1 MLCSF
6 FFNHKMETLLDCIR
20 WQRFLWLRKKL
31 FFECQKQAP
40 ALRFYHFGLTLSCWR
55 SVLQKKELAV
65 FLCLVKILCLPIH
78 TSSSGSSCCLV
89 CWLTLWVGTTLRVF
103 WSTIVC
109 HLFNI
114 SNASL
119 PAKWLQ
125 LCPTLCNPMD
135 CRFFNPGDPGPS
147 GSFVHGVLQAR
158 TLECVAM
165 PSFRGSS
172 LPQGSKHLVLVA
184 GSACQCKRQKRGRFH
199 PSVGKIP
206 WRRGSLQ

>member
-31 FFECQKQAP
+31 YFECQKQAP
-40 ALRFYHFGLTLSCWR
+40 ALR
-55 SVLQKKELAV
+55 VLPLWFDLELLKVSLAEERTCCFFV
-65 FLCLVKILCLPIH
+65 CLVKILFLPIH

-114 SNASL
+114 SNITCLLSGFSCV
-119 PAKWLQ
+119 Q
-125 LCPTLCNPMD
+125 LFATLWTG
-135 CRFFNPGDPGPS
+135 RFLNPGNPGPS
-147 GSFVHGVLQAR
+147 GSFVHGILQAR
-158 TLECVAM
+158 ILECVAM
-165 PSFRGSS
+165 PSFGGSS
-172 LPQGSKHLVLVA
+172 LPQGSKHLALVA

-206 WRRGSLQ
+206 